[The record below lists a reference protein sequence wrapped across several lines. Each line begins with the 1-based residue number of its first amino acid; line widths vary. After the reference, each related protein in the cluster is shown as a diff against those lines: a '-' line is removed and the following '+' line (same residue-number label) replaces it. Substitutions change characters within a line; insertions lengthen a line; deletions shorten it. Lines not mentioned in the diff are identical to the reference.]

1 MFVARQ
7 RELAQLEA
15 FLNRALGGQ
24 GGVCFVAGE
33 PGSGKTTLTQ
43 EFIRRAQDAHSDLIA
58 AIGNCNAQ
66 TGIGEAYLPF
76 REVLGLLTGDLEA
89 KLAQGAITVEGANRV
104 QKVLARSG
112 LLLLEVGPDL
122 IGAFLPGGKIFAT
135 LGKAVAK
142 QVGWDTKLTAT
153 VQQKPTKVAL
163 TQASVEQDHIFEQ
176 FTNFLIKFAVEHPLL
191 IVLDDLQWVDA
202 SSMSLLFHI
211 GVCSERSKS
220 SWARVMKARSVPLWT
235 RAWIASRIDWA
246 MISGK
251 LSPSGLA
258 AIRFSSWSFWG
269 ICEST
274 GSSSRTPK
282 GSGARRQ
289 ASIGRCYRREWKG

>member
-15 FLNRALGGQ
+15 FLDRALDGQ

-43 EFIRRAQDAHSDLIA
+43 EFIRRSQEAHTDLIA

-89 KLAQGAITVEGANRV
+89 KLAQGAITVEGANRL

-122 IGAFLPGGKIFAT
+122 VGAFVPGGKIFAT
-135 LGKAVAK
+135 IGKAVAK
-142 QVGWDTKLTAT
+142 QVGWDTRLTAT
-153 VQQKPTKVAL
+153 AQHKPTKV
-163 TQASVEQDHIFEQ
+163 
-176 FTNFLIKFAVEHPLL
+176 
-191 IVLDDLQWVDA
+191 
-202 SSMSLLFHI
+202 
-211 GVCSERSKS
+211 
-220 SWARVMKARSVPLWT
+220 
-235 RAWIASRIDWA
+235 
-246 MISGK
+246 
-251 LSPSGLA
+251 
-258 AIRFSSWSFWG
+258 
-269 ICEST
+269 
-274 GSSSRTPK
+274 
-282 GSGARRQ
+282 
-289 ASIGRCYRREWKG
+289 